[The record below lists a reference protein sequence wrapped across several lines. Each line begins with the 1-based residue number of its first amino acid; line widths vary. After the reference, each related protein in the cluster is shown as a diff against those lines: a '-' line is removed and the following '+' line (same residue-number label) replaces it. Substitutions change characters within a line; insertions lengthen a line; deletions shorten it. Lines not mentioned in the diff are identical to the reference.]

1 MSKEARALLKKINDK
16 KNAIKALVN
25 EGKTKEAKEA
35 KAELVDMQDR
45 FNILMDLEKTLRMTR
60 TRTSKTR
67 LTRTKQQRLKVR
79 TKHLQRKTSRVRLS
93 IVLSAECARQN

>member
-16 KNAIKALVN
+16 KNAIKSLVN

-45 FNILMDLEKTLRMTR
+45 FNILMDLEDDEDEDIKDQIDKDEAMICGRWLIAAVT
-60 TRTSKTR
+60 
-67 LTRTKQQRLKVR
+67 
-79 TKHLQRKTSRVRLS
+79 
-93 IVLSAECARQN
+93 